1 MNKLAEPAITSYFT
15 HLVREEGV
23 EKICFLL
30 IPKSL
35 RNITRLL
42 ADIQKKWLEF
52 CLEEL
57 KSLTDKNV
65 YEVENLPKG

>member
-1 MNKLAEPAITSYFT
+1 M
-15 HLVREEGV
+15 HLVREGGV
-23 EKICFLL
+23 EQICFLL
-30 IPKSL
+30 TQCVTEFCPIHKSL
-35 RNITRLL
+35 RDVTRLL

-52 CLEEL
+52 YLEEL